1 MFFPWC
7 SQPSFAGRSLCF
19 PRPLAGAVGTVGP
32 MYAGKGSGKG
42 YGKGGYGK
50 GGSKDAMSKGSKGTT
65 SDAEASDVLVV
76 GAGCT
81 GALVA
86 ALLPEVARRRGR
98 AAPRVAVWEWGRG
111 PAGRMTSF
119 WSESHGARVV
129 ADVGAQA
136 RQECRGARWVVVHKP
151 GMFSEAMTCSEEFLG
166 EDPFGIWY

>member
-1 MFFPWC
+1 MFPR
-7 SQPSFAGRSLCF
+7 SQPSFAGRSL

-32 MYAGKGSGKG
+32 MYAGRGKG
-42 YGKGGYGK
+42 YGKGGK
-50 GGSKDAMSKGSKGTT
+50 GGSKDAMSKGSKGSKGT
-65 SDAEASDVLVV
+65 SDDSDVLVV

-136 RQECRGARWVVVHKP
+136 G
-151 GMFSEAMTCSEEFLG
+151 G
-166 EDPFGIWY
+166 EVGCDP